1 MSWMLQLAVLGVGV
15 AATPEGTSEKAPG
28 TQGLPSWGLTLPW
41 GVRLWR
47 ARVPGQG
54 GRERVPRDAPDQR
67 EEPGV
72 SA

>member
-1 MSWMLQLAVLGVGV
+1 MSWMLQLAVLRVGG

-28 TQGLPSWGLTLPW
+28 TQGLPFWGLTLPW

-47 ARVPGQG
+47 ARDPGRG
-54 GRERVPRDAPDQR
+54 GRERVPRDALDQR
-67 EEPGV
+67 EKPGV